1 LKNPQFRRG
10 GREVDGVQTE
20 RVETVVIGAGVVGL
34 ACARALALAGR
45 EVIVLE
51 ASETVGSGISS
62 RNSEVVHAGIYYPE
76 GSLKTELCVAGR
88 RALYR
93 YCETR
98 GVPVRRCGKLIV
110 ATTAEEEPKLARI
123 AAQAEANGVTGDEA
137 LQPLGADAAQAME
150 PALFCTRALFSPS
163 SGIIDS
169 HALMLSYL
177 GEAEAAGAMIAF
189 GTPVLGGAVRDA
201 GILVDCG
208 GDAPMRL
215 LAREVVIAGGLH
227 SQSIAA
233 ALRGFPSQALPGA
246 YYCKGSYFTLSGR
259 PFSRLIYPVPQQ
271 AGLGVHVTVDIGGAV
286 RFGPDTEWIDGLEDP
301 DVYDV
306 DPDRAAGFAAAIR
319 RYYPDL
325 DEKALS
331 PGYAGIR
338 PKLSPRGAVGD
349 DFRID
354 GPDTHGIPGL
364 VCLFGVESPGLT
376 ASLAVGAR
384 TARLLGVAEPDIGA

>member
-1 LKNPQFRRG
+1 M
-10 GREVDGVQTE
+10 QTE

-34 ACARALALAGR
+34 ACARALALSGR
-45 EVIVLE
+45 EVIILDS
-51 ASETVGSGISS
+51 ADTIGSGISS

-76 GSLKTELCVAGR
+76 GSLKTALCVAGR

-93 YCETR
+93 YCESR

-110 ATTAEEEPKLARI
+110 ATTPEEEPRLDRI
-123 AAQAEANGVTGDEA
+123 ATQAEANGVTGEEA
-137 LQPLGADAAQAME
+137 LQPLSADAAQAME
-150 PALFCTRALFSPS
+150 PSLACTRALFSPS
-163 SGIIDS
+163 SGIVDS

-177 GEAEAAGAMIAF
+177 GEAEAAGAMIAY
-189 GTPVLGGAVRDA
+189 GTPVFGGAIRDA
-201 GILVDCG
+201 GILIDCG
-208 GDAPMRL
+208 GEAPMRL

-233 ALRGFPSQALPGA
+233 GLAGFPSRALPGA
-246 YYCKGSYFTLSGR
+246 YYCKGSYFTLTTGK

-301 DVYDV
+301 AVYDV
-306 DPDRAAGFAAAIR
+306 DPDRAPDFAAAIR

-325 DEKALS
+325 DESALS

-354 GPDTHGIPGL
+354 GPEAHGVPSL

-376 ASLAVGAR
+376 ASLAVGAKV
-384 TARLLGVAEPDIGA
+384 AGLLGVADPDVGG